1 MKPYEITPA
10 LSPLLSPLPT
20 SPSHTPTPALTL
32 RSCDWSN
39 IGPISFGN
47 GGVNKRVTHSPWICQ
62 LLLLAQT
69 ERRGEEKRPLNFP
82 SLENLIPGYGV
93 GAASAHSHKTL
104 SWVVPALASLLGVNP
119 FCFLDRS
126 FHIYK
131 VIVKEPVSSSL
142 QSSKNMWLD
151 PVSAA
156 LAVQGQAW
164 GDWAEVDSV
173 DTTEKSLP

>member
-1 MKPYEITPA
+1 MKMKPYEITPA

-104 SWVVPALASLLGVNP
+104 S
-119 FCFLDRS
+119 C
-126 FHIYK
+126 
-131 VIVKEPVSSSL
+131 VSSSSPRQSPWSKSFLLSGPQFPHL
-142 QSSKNMWLD
+142 QSDCQRACQL
-151 PVSAA
+151 
-156 LAVQGQAW
+156 
-164 GDWAEVDSV
+164 
-173 DTTEKSLP
+173 KSSEF